1 MRHCVAHKE
10 NMNRKL
16 PIVILMCLIVAVALV
31 SCTPTTSDSPSQPEQ
46 PVGEKSLDDSA
57 ISETAKVYSSLAIT
71 SCKGKWGS
79 AAYAVEAEITTPSG
93 KTETTKSNY
102 VVTEEGVYNVKL
114 TANVGGEMLTR
125 TKSVS
130 VGGYSAQALFS
141 ASNATIVAENIS
153 VADKLR
159 TGTANTSGMQVSIN
173 QSSTLNYK
181 PVVDLNEV
189 RGNLIEFVPNYL
201 AKSRDLRAV
210 KLVLTD
216 AYDSANKLEVLF
228 QLNTGVGGVPDSKLG
243 QGESQAFISVTFN
256 GVTTAK
262 GNYPGLYDVV
272 VCFNQNFLPYFPFH
286 DGFRPQSNDT
296 VQVRFDN
303 ATNKFYTRL
312 SDGDYMLMDVS
323 DPTDEYVDFKGFTT
337 GEVYL
342 SVQGVTGSGDIVL
355 TKLGNTVLSNVD
367 KDDYKNANNVFLT
380 GGFDINNM
388 LVGFVGHPYYIPTGM
403 SGVTAKLFCK
413 GEGETKF
420 VDVSDKLAYGFV
432 PDKAGEYYVR
442 YQVTNNYG
450 YKTNVDTAHFQV
462 YATPKDAGLE
472 IKTTFD
478 GQLSAKLFDLFAVP
492 EIPVVGGSGKL
503 SVDYFVVVDGAET
516 AVRPGQRIPV
526 QNKGQTVAVKVVAT
540 DQMSYSEEFV
550 FPVAI
555 DNNVTRFELVGCYD
569 EITVMYGDEITV
581 PAYTAIDYS
590 QDNVS
595 ENNLTLDILQGKS
608 KQLNVGDKI
617 TVYGEMTIVYLL
629 DGKQKLA
636 LDVHCVPETID
647 TVEGGNTIDKQFG
660 NVAGLG
666 SATAYDEGTFFAFDG
681 SADSVVLPMPYTLST
696 SNLKFSLGVLD
707 SSAINGVV
715 ITLADKRQGYEL
727 SIKLTDLAAK
737 PVLWL
742 NGNETTWQVTT
753 VKQTATSGK
762 YAGKSYYMYTFIFDG
777 GLKAVQNAYE
787 MTVGNVDAWS
797 NGVAFD
803 GFDMCGAKVTFTI
816 DNAKG
821 GEVFLLNNVSNQTFT
836 KSAFEF
842 GDRVV
847 PTLAFEGAISS
858 GIVDI
863 GTSVFVPK
871 AYVYDVL
878 SYSSTIKM
886 SVITPSGAYIYQNVA
901 PRACTVDF
909 TEYGRYR
916 VSYTIADNGGKGQS
930 RTYTYIFD
938 CLDKE
943 PPQIMLDGDYDKE
956 YKAGKK
962 ITVIGA
968 QATDNTSDV
977 TLTVLLYNQSTM
989 VYTPTKIG
997 DNLKLAA
1004 GKYTIVYYATDENGN
1019 FATQKFDITVK

>member
-1 MRHCVAHKE
+1 
-10 NMNRKL
+10 MNRKL

-31 SCTPTTSDSPSQPEQ
+31 SCTPTTPDSPSQPEQ

-114 TANVGGEMLTR
+114 TANVGGEMLTK

-228 QLNTGVGGVPDSKLG
+228 QLNTGVGGVPDNKLG

-286 DGFRPQSNDT
+286 DGFRPQSNDA
-296 VQVRFDN
+296 VQVRFEN
-303 ATNKFYTRL
+303 ATNKFYTNL
-312 SDGDYMLMDVS
+312 SDGEYMLMDVS

-367 KDDYKNANNVFLT
+367 KDDYKNANNGFLT
-380 GGFDINNM
+380 GGFDVNNM
-388 LVGFVGHPYYIPTGM
+388 LVGFVGHPYYIPTDM

-420 VDVSDKLAYGFV
+420 VDVSDKFAYGFV

-450 YKTNVDTAHFQV
+450 YKTNIDTAHFQV

-478 GQLSAKLFDLFAVP
+478 GKLSAKLFDLFAVP

-503 SVDYFVVVDGAET
+503 SVDYFVVVDGTET

-526 QNKGQTVAVKVVAT
+526 QNKGQTVAVKVVAF
-540 DQMSYSEEFV
+540 DQMSYSKEFV

-555 DNNVTRFELVGCYD
+555 DNNVTRFELD
-569 EITVMYGDEITV
+569 
-581 PAYTAIDYS
+581 
-590 QDNVS
+590 
-595 ENNLTLDILQGKS
+595 
-608 KQLNVGDKI
+608 
-617 TVYGEMTIVYLL
+617 GEMTIVYLL
-629 DGKQKLA
+629 EGEQKLA
-636 LDVHCVPETID
+636 LNVHCVPETID

-681 SADSVVLPMPYTLST
+681 SVDSVVLPMPYTLST
-696 SNLKFSLGVLD
+696 SNLKFSFGVLD

-762 YAGKSYYMYTFIFDG
+762 YAGKSYYLYTFIFDG
-777 GLKAVQNAYE
+777 GLKTVQNAYE

-816 DNAKG
+816 VNAKG

-847 PTLAFEGAISS
+847 PALAFEGAISS

-901 PRACTVDF
+901 SRACTVDF

>member
-1 MRHCVAHKE
+1 
-10 NMNRKL
+10 MNKKI

-31 SCTPTTSDSPSQPEQ
+31 SCTPTTPDNPSQPEQ
-46 PVGEKSLDDSA
+46 PTGEKSLDDSA
-57 ISETAKVYSSLAIT
+57 IPETAKVYSSLAIT

-114 TANVGGEMLTR
+114 TANVGGETLTK
-125 TKSVS
+125 TKSVT

-159 TGTANTSGMQVSIN
+159 TGNANTSGMQVSIN
-173 QSSTLNYK
+173 QSSVFNYK

-228 QLNTGVGGVPDSKLG
+228 QLNTGIGGVPDSKLG

-256 GVTTAK
+256 GVTTAN

-286 DGFRPQSNDT
+286 DGFRPQSNDP
-296 VQVRFDN
+296 VQIRFDN
-303 ATNKFYTRL
+303 ATNKFYTKL

-323 DPTDEYVDFKGFTT
+323 DPTDEYADFKGFTT

-342 SVQGVTGSGDIVL
+342 SVQGVIGSGDIVL
-355 TKLGNTVLSNVD
+355 TKLGNTVLSDVG
-367 KDDYKNANNVFLT
+367 KDDYKNANNGFLT
-380 GGFDINNM
+380 GGYDVNNM
-388 LVGFVGHPYYIPTGM
+388 LVGFVGYPYYIPTDM
-403 SGVTAKLFCK
+403 DGVTAKLFCK

-420 VDVSDKLAYGFV
+420 SDVSDKLADGFV

-450 YKTNVDTAHFQV
+450 YKTNVDTSHFQV

-472 IKTTFD
+472 IKATFY
-478 GQLSAKLFDLFAVP
+478 GKLSAKLFDLFAVP
-492 EIPVVGGSGKL
+492 EIDVVGGSGKL
-503 SVDYFVVVDGAET
+503 SLEYFAVVDGVET
-516 AVRPGQRIPV
+516 AAHPNQRLAIL
-526 QNKGQTVAVKVVAT
+526 QKGQNVAVKVVAT

-581 PAYTAIDYS
+581 PAYTAIDFS
-590 QDNVS
+590 QDDVS
-595 ENNLTLDILQGKS
+595 ANNLTLDILQGKS
-608 KQLNVGDKI
+608 KQLNVGDRI
-617 TVYGEMTIVYLL
+617 TVYGETTIVYLL
-629 DGKQKLA
+629 DGEQKLA
-636 LDVHCVPETID
+636 LNIHCVPETID

-660 NVAGLG
+660 NVSGLS

-681 SADSVVLPMPYTLST
+681 SVDSVVLPMPYTLST
-696 SNLKFSLGVLD
+696 SNLKFSFGVFD
-707 SSAINGVV
+707 GTAINSVSV
-715 ITLADKRQGYEL
+715 TLADKRQGYEL
-727 SIKLTDLAAK
+727 NFRLTDLAAK

-742 NGNETTWQVTT
+742 NGNETTWQITT
-753 VKQTATSGK
+753 TKQTATNGK
-762 YAGKSYYMYTFIFDG
+762 YAGKSYYLYTFIFDG
-777 GLKAVQNAYE
+777 GLKVVQNAYE
-787 MTVGNVDAWS
+787 MTVGNVDAWT

-803 GFDMCGAKVTFTI
+803 GFDMCGAKVTFVVDGT
-816 DNAKG
+816 NG
-821 GEVFLLNNVSNQTFT
+821 GDAFLLNTVSNQTFT

-847 PTLAFEGAISS
+847 PALAFDGAISS
-858 GIVDI
+858 GIVDL

-901 PRACTVDF
+901 PRACTIDF

-943 PPQIMLDGDYDKE
+943 PPTITVDGQYNAE
-956 YKAGKK
+956 YKANKD
-962 ITVIGA
+962 IAVLQA
-968 QATDNTSDV
+968 EATDNYSATTIAV
-977 TLTVLLYNQSTM
+977 WIYNNSTM
-989 VYTPTKIG
+989 VSTPVSMGEKV
-997 DNLKLAA
+997 KLAA

>member
-31 SCTPTTSDSPSQPEQ
+31 SCTPTTPDSPSQPEQ

-114 TANVGGEMLTR
+114 TANVGGEMLTK

-228 QLNTGVGGVPDSKLG
+228 QLNTGVGGVPDNKLG

-286 DGFRPQSNDT
+286 DGFRPQSNDA
-296 VQVRFDN
+296 VQVRFEN
-303 ATNKFYTRL
+303 ATNKFYTNL
-312 SDGDYMLMDVS
+312 SDGEYMLMDVS

-367 KDDYKNANNVFLT
+367 KDDYKNANNGFLT
-380 GGFDINNM
+380 GGFDVNNM
-388 LVGFVGHPYYIPTGM
+388 LVGFVGHPYYIPTDM

-420 VDVSDKLAYGFV
+420 VDVSDKFAYGFV

-450 YKTNVDTAHFQV
+450 YKTNIDTAHFQV

-478 GQLSAKLFDLFAVP
+478 GKLSAKLFDLFAVP

-503 SVDYFVVVDGAET
+503 SVDYFVVVDGTET

-526 QNKGQTVAVKVVAT
+526 QNKGQTVAVKVVAF
-540 DQMSYSEEFV
+540 DQMSYSKEFV

-555 DNNVTRFELVGCYD
+555 DNNVTRFELD
-569 EITVMYGDEITV
+569 
-581 PAYTAIDYS
+581 
-590 QDNVS
+590 
-595 ENNLTLDILQGKS
+595 
-608 KQLNVGDKI
+608 
-617 TVYGEMTIVYLL
+617 GEMTIVYLL
-629 DGKQKLA
+629 EGEQKLA
-636 LDVHCVPETID
+636 LNVHCVPETID

-681 SADSVVLPMPYTLST
+681 SVDSVVLPMPYTLST
-696 SNLKFSLGVLD
+696 SNLKFSFGVLD

-762 YAGKSYYMYTFIFDG
+762 YAGKSYYLYTFIFDG
-777 GLKAVQNAYE
+777 GLKTVQNAYE

-816 DNAKG
+816 VNAKG

-847 PTLAFEGAISS
+847 PALAFEGAISS

-901 PRACTVDF
+901 SRACTVDF